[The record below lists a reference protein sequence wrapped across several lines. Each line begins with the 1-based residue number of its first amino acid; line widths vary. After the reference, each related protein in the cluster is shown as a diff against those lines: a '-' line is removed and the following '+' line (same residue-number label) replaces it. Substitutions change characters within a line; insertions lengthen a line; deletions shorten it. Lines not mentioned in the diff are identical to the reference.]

1 MKYRSKNLRADG
13 LKASAAKF
21 SAAAVAVGANAGAAA
36 TSTTGATALKFKT
49 ANRLALK
56 LRATAFLLV
65 LTLAFV
71 FSSCAVSPQNA
82 LENTAKALD
91 DYKIEAVYKDETKT
105 ISAVET
111 FTFKNAA
118 GIDTDKL
125 CFNLY
130 ANAYRERAK
139 YKAIATAYRTQ
150 AYPYGASWGYID
162 ITYVKV
168 GGVHAV
174 FNIEGDDQNIL
185 TVALNAATN
194 SATKAEP
201 AKTAAL
207 QSTQITLVEIGF
219 TVALANV
226 YDRLGYN
233 ADTVNITNWYPVL
246 CVFKDGAFVFDDYSS
261 YGDPFFSESSN
272 YEVSLTYPKKFGIAH
287 TGTLANETDTGD
299 TLTAD
304 ISARCV
310 RDFAVVLNLSKKVAS
325 GEIGG
330 VKVNYHYFSDENFA
344 AALEV
349 ALKAMD
355 TFSKLFGSYPYG
367 EVNIV
372 QTRLVHGGMEY
383 PNLVMVASNLAA
395 ADALEVV
402 VHELAHQWWYGV
414 VGNDQLRAAWL
425 DEGLTDFSTLLFF
438 STFEEYGIDREQRVR
453 DAQINYAL
461 FSDVLADVNKT
472 TDTTMTRALSEYSS
486 EREYYYMT
494 YVKGMLM
501 FDTLYKSIGEKAFL
515 NCIKRYYTD
524 NMFKIAGGAD
534 IIASFKRAGKR
545 VDTFFSA
552 WLDGKVIIARLN
564 G

>member
-1 MKYRSKNLRADG
+1 MLCAFA
-13 LKASAAKF
+13 LASCSLSPQSALEAAAK
-21 SAAAVAVGANAGAAA
+21 
-36 TSTTGATALKFKT
+36 
-49 ANRLALK
+49 
-56 LRATAFLLV
+56 
-65 LTLAFV
+65 TL
-71 FSSCAVSPQNA
+71 N
-82 LENTAKALD
+82 N
-91 DYKIEAVYKDETKT
+91 YKIEAVYKDEAKT

-111 FTFKNAA
+111 LTFKNP
-118 GIDTDKL
+118 GGTRL

-139 YKAIATAYRTQ
+139 YKAVATAYRTQ
-150 AYPYGASWGYID
+150 AYPYGASWGGID

-168 GGVHAV
+168 AGVHAA

-185 TVALNAATN
+185 TVVLDKALGEVAV
-194 SATKAEP
+194 
-201 AKTAAL
+201 
-207 QSTQITLVEIGF
+207 VEIAF
-219 TVALANV
+219 TTALANV

-246 CVFKDGAFVFDDYSS
+246 CVFKDGAFVFDNYSS
-261 YGDPFFSESSN
+261 YGDPFFYESSN
-272 YEVSLTYPKKFGIAH
+272 YEVSFTYSKKFAIAH
-287 TGTLANETDTGD
+287 TGALANETDTGD
-299 TLTAD
+299 TITAD

-310 RDFAVVLNLSKKVAS
+310 RDFAVVLNLSKNVAS
-325 GEIGG
+325 GKIGD

-344 AALEV
+344 AALEI

-355 TFSKLFGSYPYG
+355 TFSKLFGDYPYG
-367 EVNIV
+367 EVNIA

-383 PNLVMVASNLAA
+383 PNLVMVASNLGDEAA
-395 ADALEVV
+395 KEVI

-414 VGNDQLRAAWL
+414 VGNDQLREAWL
-425 DEGLTDFSTLLFF
+425 DEGLADFSTLLFF
-438 STFEEYGIDREQRVR
+438 SKFEEYGVDKEQRTR

-461 FSDVLADVNKT
+461 FADVLADVNKT
-472 TDTTMTRALSEYSS
+472 TCTTMTRALLEYTS

-501 FDTLYKSIGEKAFL
+501 FDTLFKAIGEKAFL
-515 NCIKRYYTD
+515 SCIKRYYAD
-524 NMFKIAGGAD
+524 NMFKTAGAAD
-534 IIASFKRAGKR
+534 MIASFKGAGKK